1 MLFTSGRPVIV
12 IPPYWERGV
21 EFGKIMVAWDG
32 RSGGSGN
39 RGSYALPTCAQQ
51 IDILCV
57 SPDASKRIA
66 GADLAAQLSRHSK
79 KVTVTELQTEHRDVA
94 KKLRDHATM
103 ARASLLVM
111 GAFPHLLRMVLGGV
125 TSDMPTEAELPVLL
139 SY

>member
-1 MLFTSGRPVIV
+1 VIV
-12 IPPYWERGV
+12 IPPCWEGGV

-32 RSGGSGN
+32 RSGGSGS
-39 RGSYALPTCAQQ
+39 RGEAMPLPTRAQQ

-66 GADLAAQLSRHSK
+66 GADLAAHLSRHSK
-79 KVTVTELQTEHRDVA
+79 KVTVMGLQTEHRDVA
-94 KKLRDHATM
+94 KTLRDHATM
-103 ARASLLVM
+103 ARASLLVV

>member
-1 MLFTSGRPVIV
+1 MP
-12 IPPYWERGV
+12 
-21 EFGKIMVAWDG
+21 
-32 RSGGSGN
+32 
-39 RGSYALPTCAQQ
+39 LPTRAQQ

-57 SPDASKRIA
+57 SPDAS
-66 GADLAAQLSRHSK
+66 HSK

-94 KKLRDHATM
+94 KTLRDHATM
-103 ARASLLVM
+103 ARANLLVM